1 MVVIHSFAGSDK
13 GLVRPNN
20 EDAFLLYAPE
30 GKELQGGK
38 SILAVVADGVG
49 GGACGDK
56 ASQMAV
62 TTIREWYTRS
72 KDTQTAFSIQDSFRA
87 ANAAIHHTAAN
98 DPQCRGMATTCTALV
113 IQGSTGIIGHVGDS
127 RAYLFRN
134 GELHQITRDHTL
146 VNSLVQDGLLS
157 AEDAKDH
164 PRRNVIL
171 KALGHLPDI
180 NPDVYE
186 INIAKD
192 DSFLLCSDG
201 LYALVSNNDIVSILR
216 KFPVKDSGAKLINLA
231 KKKGGIDN
239 ITVVILTFRQ
249 VENFGENA
257 TAVKTKPFAT
267 LSIDKHGLSLWL
279 SIVIALLVL
288 AIVFYFFTS
297 LS

>member
-30 GKELQGGK
+30 CGAIQGGK
-38 SILAVVADGVG
+38 GILAVVADGVG

-72 KDTQTAFSIQDSFRA
+72 MDTQTAFSIQDSFRA
-87 ANAAIHHTAAN
+87 ANAAIHHAAAN

-134 GELHQITRDHTL
+134 GELNQITLDHTL

-186 INIAKD
+186 LNIAKD

-201 LYALVSNNDIVSILR
+201 LYSLVSNNEIASILR
-216 KFPVKDSGAKLINLA
+216 RFSVKDCGHKLIALA
-231 KKKGGIDN
+231 NKRGGIDN

-249 VENFGENA
+249 VENFVEN
-257 TAVKTKPFAT
+257 TIAVKTKPFST
-267 LSIDKHGLSLWL
+267 LSIDQYSLSFWL
-279 SIVIALLVL
+279 SVVIALLML
-288 AIVFYFFTS
+288 AAVFYFFSS